1 MENENTMTPEM
12 VVEKISKTIAEK
24 TEGFATVEEIETL
37 KSELVAVKELSNVDH
52 TSELKAKFVELESQL
67 KAMAEV
73 KKENE
78 TSKKSLFDIVK
89 EKANDI
95 KNMIALKHGMI
106 SLDVKASQ
114 NPADITGRDLYAQDL
129 GGTVRKPVRGLRIID
144 LFRRTPVNT
153 EYVKYHEEDVVTRDG
168 KVVVACA
175 TSTHNTKKTW
185 NVVTVQIAKIRDF
198 VDVCIDMMDDYDFVT
213 AEIEQLVNES
223 IKLTEDYE
231 ILLGA
236 GSILSIDTIASEF
249 NAANVLAPYTAA
261 FASPTL
267 AELTGAMKAQI
278 YTFGAENAWEA
289 DTILMNYNDW
299 VKFMHEKNAD
309 GDYLLP
315 NFVSNGSG
323 VLNGMRVVTSPIV
336 AANTLYVFD
345 SSKGQIL
352 ERQGAQV
359 EMSYENQDN
368 FEHEVV
374 TVKAVERIQFHVP
387 TVERDAF
394 MKCSDIAAALTA
406 ITKP

>member
-1 MENENTMTPEM
+1 
-12 VVEKISKTIAEK
+12 
-24 TEGFATVEEIETL
+24 
-37 KSELVAVKELSNVDH
+37 
-52 TSELKAKFVELESQL
+52 
-67 KAMAEV
+67 
-73 KKENE
+73 
-78 TSKKSLFDIVK
+78 
-89 EKANDI
+89 
-95 KNMIALKHGMI
+95 
-106 SLDVKASQ
+106 
-114 NPADITGRDLYAQDL
+114 
-129 GGTVRKPVRGLRIID
+129 
-144 LFRRTPVNT
+144 
-153 EYVKYHEEDVVTRDG
+153 
-168 KVVVACA
+168 
-175 TSTHNTKKTW
+175 
-185 NVVTVQIAKIRDF
+185 
-198 VDVCIDMMDDYDFVT
+198 MMDDYDFVT

-299 VKFMHEKNAD
+299 VKFMHEKNAE